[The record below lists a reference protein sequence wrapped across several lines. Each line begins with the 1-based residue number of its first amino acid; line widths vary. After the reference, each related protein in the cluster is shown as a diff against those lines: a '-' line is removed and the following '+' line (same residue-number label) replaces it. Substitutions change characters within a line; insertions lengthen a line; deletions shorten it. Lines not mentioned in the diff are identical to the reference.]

1 MSALGDLFMALPH
14 MDVILNHHLNDDPW
28 VLTSPAFADLFA
40 DHPRIRTAAL
50 DRRHRFGGNSTW
62 GRILWVRRQRFAA
75 VYDLQGNRTSR
86 LLVRFSGA
94 ARRVGTQP
102 DKIYT
107 HHPERPYTH
116 ETGQNVFDRLNE
128 TLASAGLP
136 HPKDGA
142 ELYAGKQDE
151 DTVTKWKQDNGIRN
165 DRYALMHAGSSR
177 TWHSKRWPQD
187 NFLKLAAR
195 FHSMGIETV
204 WVGAVDDREVNHHL
218 SRHIGID
225 ATERFS
231 IMQLYLLGK
240 DALFAVTNDSGP
252 MHIFA
257 ASGIPVFSF
266 FGPTSWIR
274 SHAVGQK
281 SRVFFQKTVCSPCF
295 SGICPPSNR
304 HNCLLSIEPDGVFSA
319 IQSQIDFNRGR
330 AL

>member
-1 MSALGDLFMALPH
+1 MSTIQPKVLIIKMSALGDLFMALPH

-50 DRRHRFGGNSTW
+50 DRRRGFGRNSTW

-116 ETGQNVFDRLNE
+116 ETEQNVFDRLNE

-136 HPKDGA
+136 HAEAGA
-142 ELYAGKQDE
+142 GLYAGKQDE

-165 DRYALMHAGSSR
+165 GRYALMHAGSSR
-177 TWHSKRWPQD
+177 TWHSKRWPQN
-187 NFLKLAAR
+187 NFLK
-195 FHSMGIETV
+195 V
-204 WVGAVDDREVNHHL
+204 VV
-218 SRHIGID
+218 
-225 ATERFS
+225 
-231 IMQLYLLGK
+231 
-240 DALFAVTNDSGP
+240 
-252 MHIFA
+252 
-257 ASGIPVFSF
+257 
-266 FGPTSWIR
+266 
-274 SHAVGQK
+274 
-281 SRVFFQKTVCSPCF
+281 
-295 SGICPPSNR
+295 
-304 HNCLLSIEPDGVFSA
+304 
-319 IQSQIDFNRGR
+319 
-330 AL
+330 